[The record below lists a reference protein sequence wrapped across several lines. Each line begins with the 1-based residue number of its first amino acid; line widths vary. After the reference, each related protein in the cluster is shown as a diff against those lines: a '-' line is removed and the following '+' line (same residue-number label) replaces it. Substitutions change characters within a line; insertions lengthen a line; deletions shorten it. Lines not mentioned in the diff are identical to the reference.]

1 MNFARISATAA
12 GAIALAVATIAPA
25 TAATIPSGAL
35 ALLAAGER
43 DSILTQTTDNATTS
57 HNGSEWYYS
66 LDNSVGFA
74 AAGETVQLNS
84 ADVAGG
90 AQAWSRLS
98 WHLHSEASVV
108 FVGDGYRLGE
118 ITDLNFDELE
128 DFDTEAEY
136 LAQPSL
142 TTGRYIF
149 TADTLPAYYPS
160 GPQENVDL
168 ADLEGWTLC
177 WSNLYGDDDV
187 STSAVDDVWAA
198 CDGEY
203 LMLAGGDATIGE
215 FAEINGTAGAELGD
229 TGFDVTAALG
239 AATVLAAAG
248 ATLTAR
254 RRRV

>member
-1 MNFARISATAA
+1 MTFSRIAATGV
-12 GAIALAVATIAPA
+12 GAIALAIATVSPA
-25 TAATIPSGAL
+25 TAATIPSGVL
-35 ALLAAGER
+35 GLLAAGER

-57 HNGSEWYYS
+57 HNGSEWYYW
-66 LDNSVGFA
+66 LGNSIGFA
-74 AAGETVQLNS
+74 AAGETVALGS

-98 WHLHSEASVV
+98 WHLHNDTGVD
-108 FVGDGYRLGE
+108 FVGDGYRMGE
-118 ITDLNFDELE
+118 NTDLNFDDLE

-142 TTGRYIF
+142 NTGRYIF

-168 ADLEGWTLC
+168 AELEGWTLC

-203 LMLAGGDATIGE
+203 LMLAGGDSTVGE
-215 FAEINGTAGAELGD
+215 FSDVNGTTEAELGN
-229 TGFDVTAALG
+229 TGFDVTTALG
-239 AATVLAAAG
+239 SAAVLAAAG
-248 ATLTAR
+248 AAMVTR
-254 RRRV
+254 RRRA